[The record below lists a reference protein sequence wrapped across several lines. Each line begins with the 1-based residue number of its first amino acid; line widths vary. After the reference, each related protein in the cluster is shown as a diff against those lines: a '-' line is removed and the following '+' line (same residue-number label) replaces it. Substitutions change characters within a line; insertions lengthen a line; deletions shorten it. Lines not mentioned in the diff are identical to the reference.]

1 MPAVAASAAAK
12 KSRRYHA
19 PTVAE
24 ALVVPWVRRGVSI
37 RSVASWGHVSV
48 GFVHRSVAL
57 LRRHLDT
64 LRSATGTR
72 GRRPLA
78 DIRDEPE
85 SLADGAVRALAALA
99 PRRRGPAPGTGAKIT
114 DAHRAYLLE
123 LLRDQET
130 AFLTIRE
137 FAARLVRRF
146 RGRDN
151 GGDRLRSVSR
161 STVSRE
167 VFHKLGFTC
176 KKAQRKNCRRM
187 TPANAARYRDFVTAH
202 FDRVD
207 EDVFG
212 DFERECGDMCNWMP
226 RVAAD
231 MVLFTDESGF
241 NLQCTRRSTGRAPRG
256 KRLFVT
262 GADDRGPGRSHHLS
276 PMCRTARRARNRLA
290 DRKRHAAG
298 RSAKRLE
305 IAPRCGRG
313 APPAPAAVVRWGG
326 QTTKD
331 WRGMNKIN
339 QEKKKIKK
347 NQKKL

>member
-1 MPAVAASAAAK
+1 
-12 KSRRYHA
+12 
-19 PTVAE
+19 
-24 ALVVPWVRRGVSI
+24 
-37 RSVASWGHVSV
+37 V

-72 GRRPLA
+72 SRRPLA

-146 RGRDN
+146 RGRDH

-167 VFHKLGFTC
+167 VFFSQTRLYVQKG
-176 KKAQRKNCRRM
+176 
-187 TPANAARYRDFVTAH
+187 TAEELSPH
-202 FDRVD
+202 D
-207 EDVFG
+207 
-212 DFERECGDMCNWMP
+212 P
-226 RVAAD
+226 
-231 MVLFTDESGF
+231 
-241 NLQCTRRSTGRAPRG
+241 G
-256 KRLFVT
+256 KRRTVPRLC
-262 GADDRGPGRSHHLS
+262 DGPFR
-276 PMCRTARRARNRLA
+276 PC
-290 DRKRHAAG
+290 
-298 RSAKRLE
+298 
-305 IAPRCGRG
+305 
-313 APPAPAAVVRWGG
+313 
-326 QTTKD
+326 
-331 WRGMNKIN
+331 
-339 QEKKKIKK
+339 
-347 NQKKL
+347 